1 VPIRR
6 REVRSRL
13 LERIKR
19 LEQMQELAKPS
30 IFQSG
35 WLKPLPKDYVGER
48 HVVIV
53 TREPT
58 ASNGEWC
65 RFEERPG
72 PAPPDLDDSNFAVYL
87 TE

>member
-1 VPIRR
+1 MS
-6 REVRSRL
+6 SRL
-13 LERIKR
+13 LERVKQ
-19 LEQMQELAKPS
+19 LEQRQELAKPS

-35 WLKPLPKDYVGER
+35 WLKPLPEDYVGER

-53 TREPT
+53 KRERT
-58 ASNGEWC
+58 ASPCIEWC

-72 PAPPDLDDSNFAVYL
+72 AAPPDLNDSNFTVYL

>member
-1 VPIRR
+1 VS
-6 REVRSRL
+6 SRL
-13 LERIKR
+13 LERVKQ
-19 LEQMQELAKPS
+19 LEQRQELAKPS
-30 IFQSG
+30 IFRSG
-35 WLKPLPKDYVGER
+35 WLKPLPEDYVGER

-53 TREPT
+53 TRERT

-72 PAPPDLDDSNFAVYL
+72 PAPPDLDDFNLTVYL

>member
-1 VPIRR
+1 VK
-6 REVRSRL
+6 SRL

-19 LEQMQELAKPS
+19 VEQMQKLAKPA

-35 WLKPLPKDYVGER
+35 YLKPLPEDYVGER
-48 HVVIV
+48 HVVTV
-53 TREPT
+53 SRERT
-58 ASNGEWC
+58 ASNGDWC

-72 PAPPDLDDSNFAVYL
+72 PGPPDLDDSALTVYL

>member
-1 VPIRR
+1 
-6 REVRSRL
+6 
-13 LERIKR
+13 
-19 LEQMQELAKPS
+19 MQKLAKPA

-35 WLKPLPKDYVGER
+35 YLKPLPEDYVGER

-53 TREPT
+53 SREP
-58 ASNGEWC
+58 SPNGERC

-72 PAPPDLDDSNFAVYL
+72 PGPPDLDDSALTVYL